1 MVTKAL
7 ANFTA
12 NLTYEKLSE
21 HSISMAKKSLLDWLG
36 VAIGGSREEPAKII
50 RDTIIKAKIKEAT
63 IFAEGCEQTSA
74 LDAAFCNG
82 GCFPQLGF

>member
-21 HSISMAKKSLLDWLG
+21 HSISMAKKKPAGL
-36 VAIGGSREEPAKII
+36 VGSRHWRLPG
-50 RDTIIKAKIKEAT
+50 R
-63 IFAEGCEQTSA
+63 TSK
-74 LDAAFCNG
+74 NYS
-82 GCFPQLGF
+82 